1 MSFLNLGKDNWIR
14 TSPTK
19 EGVIFI
25 ILSFIVGFSA
35 LNTNN
40 NLLYLIFG
48 VMISLVIL
56 SGVISMIN
64 LSKIDVKLSRTPDL
78 YALTPSEIVFSLTNQ
93 KPLIPSLSLTLEMN
107 DNKTYLLYLP
117 AHSTRSVGIS
127 CFFNSRGWNNFP
139 ILNLYT
145 RFPFGFFKKLIKVE
159 LQNKK
164 VLVFPNIHN
173 VNLDINTETDY
184 SGEDKAI
191 KKGQSEELKSIRD
204 YGSGDN
210 VRDIDWKTTAKLNKL
225 MVKEFFDNETK
236 SVKIVFEP
244 QSINL
249 KNLEHYISE
258 KASLLNEYIKLGF
271 SVDFITSNK
280 IYKTICNKNQM
291 NKVLTFLALYEE

>member
-1 MSFLNLGKDNWIR
+1 MKLGKDNWAR

-19 EGVIFI
+19 EGIVFI

-48 VMISLVIL
+48 VMISLVII
-56 SGVISMIN
+56 SGIISMIN
-64 LSKIDVKLSRTPDL
+64 LSRIDVKLSSTPDL
-78 YALTPSEIVFSLTNQ
+78 YALIPSEIVFSLTNQ

-107 DNKTYLLYLP
+107 DNKTYLIYLP
-117 AHSTRSVGIS
+117 AHATRSVGIN

-145 RFPFGFFKKLIKVE
+145 RFPFGFFKKWIRVE
-159 LQNKK
+159 LQDKK
-164 VLVFPNIHN
+164 ILVFPNIHD
-173 VNLDINTETDY
+173 VNLDKNSKSDY
-184 SGEDKAI
+184 TGEDKTI

-204 YGSGDN
+204 YSTGDN
-210 VRDIDWKTTAKLNKL
+210 VKDIDWKSTAKLNKL

-236 SVKIVFEP
+236 SAKIVFEP
-244 QSINL
+244 QNANL
-249 KNLEHYISE
+249 INLEHYISE
-258 KASLLNEYIKLGF
+258 KASLLNEYIRLGF

-291 NKVLTFLALYEE
+291 NKVFTYLALYEE